1 MRIPG
6 ALVLALLVTVLCGC
20 GEQSSDDTGDMT
32 DSSSELTVVVSSG
45 AGDDPV
51 TWTLSCDPPAGTHPD
66 PTAACAAIDAAHDP
80 FAPVPA
86 DMMCTQVYGGPET
99 ATISGTWHG
108 ERVDAS
114 FKRTDGCE
122 IARWGNLAAVFGG
135 GSATG
140 SGAS

>member
-1 MRIPG
+1 M
-6 ALVLALLVTVLCGC
+6 
-20 GEQSSDDTGDMT
+20 SD
-32 DSSSELTVVVSSG
+32 SPSELTIVVRPG
-45 AGDDPV
+45 PGGEPV

-66 PTAACAAIDAAHDP
+66 PAAACAAIDAAADP

-108 ERVDAS
+108 VGVDAS

-122 IARWGNLAAVFGG
+122 IARWGKLAAVFGA
-135 GSATG
+135 GSTTG